1 MDSLS
6 NVEALLR
13 TDFDAEANSGFARL
27 QRIPC
32 TAIVKLLDYLEPLER
47 EERDRLL
54 DVLARMGAMKVFPPD
69 EVASEFESLRSTDP
83 AFVKC
88 WSATHSE
95 QAAAS
100 LRYQGI
106 KMAELTLGGG
116 ESRAEMMEYRAKLGS
131 QLRDDPP
138 ESLVPRH
145 DLSAVQAAAAP
156 LLRNLASAALK
167 EHFATGSNRVAGG
180 ETEYVGQIGDSKVSV
195 RIDFGSIA
203 AQLRYAVSV
212 LNPRNSITVRRLSY
226 EDLWFPNAGWD
237 YLTEENAPRSID
249 LLVEQIQYLVN
260 LSARIVA

>member
-13 TDFDAEANSGFARL
+13 TDFDSEANSGFARL

-32 TAIVKLLDYLEPLER
+32 TSIVKLLDYLEPLER

-54 DVLARMGAMKVFPPD
+54 DVLARMGAMKLFPPQQIAI
-69 EVASEFESLRSTDP
+69 EYESLRSKNP

-95 QAAAS
+95 PAAAG
-100 LRYQGI
+100 LRYQSV
-106 KMAELTLGGG
+106 KMAKMMLGDA
-116 ESRAEMMEYRAKLGS
+116 ESRAEMLKYRAAL
-131 QLRDDPP
+131 QERPRDDPP
-138 ESLVPRH
+138 ESLIPRH
-145 DLSAVQAAAAP
+145 DLSAVEAAKAP
-156 LLRNLASAALK
+156 LLRKLASATLK
-167 EHFATGSNRVAGG
+167 HHFATGSNRVAGG
-180 ETEYVGQIGDSKVSV
+180 ETEYTGQIGDSKVSV

-212 LNPRNSITVRRLSY
+212 LNPRDTLGVRRLAY
-226 EDLWFPNAGWD
+226 EDLWFPNPGWD

>member
-13 TDFDAEANSGFARL
+13 TDFDAEANSGFAGL

-32 TAIVKLLDYLEPLER
+32 TAIVKLLDYLEPLDR

-54 DVLARMGAMKVFPPD
+54 DVLARMGAMKFFPPQQIAI
-69 EVASEFESLRSTDP
+69 EYESLRSTNS

-95 QAAAS
+95 PTAAG
-100 LRYQGI
+100 LRYQSV
-106 KMAELTLGGG
+106 KMAKMMLGDA
-116 ESRAEMMEYRAKLGS
+116 ESRAEMLKYRAELPS
-131 QLRDDPP
+131 HPRDDPP
-138 ESLVPRH
+138 ESLVPRD
-145 DLSAVQAAAAP
+145 DLGAVEAAKAP
-156 LLRNLASAALK
+156 LLRKLASAALK
-167 EHFATGSNRVAGG
+167 QHFAAGSNKLAGG
-180 ETEYVGQIGDSKVSV
+180 ETEYLGQIGDWKVSV
-195 RIDFGSIA
+195 RIDFGAIS
-203 AQLRYAVSV
+203 AQLRYVVSV
-212 LNPRNSITVRRLSY
+212 LNPRNSISVRRLSY

-237 YLTEENAPRSID
+237 YLTEENAQRSID